1 MCISLVSVCL
11 GILLFRQRDELVRY
25 VTLSSSSSSSSHLPL
40 CNLLSTSFLCVF
52 HHSALLGVVSFLFVF
67 ILNKSSTAKG
77 KWRLVEF
84 PFLSVS
90 SLEVCYYV

>member
-25 VTLSSSSSSSSHLPL
+25 VTLSSSSSSSHLPL

-77 KWRLVEF
+77 KRRLVEF